1 MSAAVRPP
9 PPVLRPAQLWL
20 LDRIRPGSA
29 AYHVTKAFRLNGD
42 LDVEAL
48 GRVLD
53 AIVARHEALRTTF
66 HEAGEEPVQVV
77 GVPRPVELVRVD
89 LAGLPP
95 DAREAAL
102 AHRLAEEARRP
113 FDLAR
118 DLMLRGAVVRLG
130 ERQHAV
136 LLVVH
141 HIATDGWSMGILNR
155 EIEAHYETARQGR
168 GSPLPPLS
176 TQYADHAAWQRQRLD
191 GPQLAAQI
199 AFWRERLAGAP
210 PALALP
216 TDHPR
221 PAVLGDG
228 GGQCRQVIP
237 SPLAS
242 AVRALART
250 ERTTL
255 FAALLAGFGTLL
267 HRYTAE
273 TDIVVG
279 TASACRTR
287 REVEPLIGYFVNT
300 LPLRL
305 DLRDDPT
312 FRDLLRQARR
322 VAAEALGHQELPFER
337 LVAALAPERRLDRS
351 PLVQVTLVLHDGRQ
365 AAVPRMGG
373 LVATPLDVSRG
384 TAKFDLSL
392 AVTEQPAGLDMVAE
406 YSTDLF
412 EAPTVERLLGH
423 FVRLLEGAVTDPD
436 RPISSL
442 PMLSEDETARLTR
455 WSGEPAT
462 EAAEEC
468 LHHLVAARAAH
479 QPDAVA
485 VVSAEG
491 RLTYHELEQRAEAL
505 ARHLRRLGAGP
516 DVAIGVCM
524 ARSCDLP
531 LALYGVLKT
540 GGAYLP
546 LDPDLPLERLRYV
559 IADAA
564 PAAVIADAAVA
575 PRLAG
580 LGARVVCLST
590 DAEEIAQ
597 ATEEPLEPDA
607 APGDLAYILYTSGST
622 GRPKGVMIPHRAIA
636 NHMRW
641 MADAL
646 PLTADDVVLQ
656 RTPIGFDAS
665 VWEFW
670 APLIAGARLAMAPPG
685 AHRDPALLARAL
697 GEHEVT
703 VLQVVPSMLRALL
716 EEPAF
721 ANAGRLRRI
730 CSGGEALT
738 PDLTEACLGR
748 FPVELVNLYGPTEAT
763 IDATWWCCRR
773 GESSVPI
780 GRPIAGTRAWVLD
793 EGQRPVPPGVPGE
806 LYLGGVS
813 LARGYL
819 NRPDLTAERFVPDPR
834 RPESGARLYRT
845 GDRARWRDD
854 GALEYLGRIDHQIK
868 LRGMRIELGEVEAA
882 LAEHP
887 AVREAVAA
895 VRDAAPGDPRL
906 YAWVVPE
913 AHARLDREL
922 LRHFLAEQLPDPMIP
937 RAIVAL
943 DALPLTPSG
952 KVDRAALP
960 APGDADLL
968 RADAREPPATPLETA
983 LAALWSELLGITDI
997 GRRDD
1002 FFVIGGHSL
1011 LAARLVARLRERLG
1025 VEVTLRQIFETPA
1038 LADLAEALREQQVPD
1053 DGITIAP
1060 PPAAAAPTLRRLIEA
1075 RARRTPEAPAITAPG
1090 TAPLSYRDLLAQ
1102 ADEVLAVLAT
1112 WGLGRG
1118 DRIALVLPQG
1128 PDLAVAF
1135 VALVLGATAVP
1146 LNPAY
1151 RAAELERYLESA
1163 GARAVIVPADGGAA
1177 ARAAAAALDL
1187 PVLDLTTRPGPAGR
1201 FALGPRLPVAEAPP
1215 VPPEPEDVAFVIH
1228 TSGTTARPKVIPLS
1242 HANLSAAVLG
1252 FIDTF
1257 RLVPEDRALGVMPLF
1272 HVQGLMVVLTS
1283 LVAGASVSCTPAFDP
1298 TAVFAWMDEARPT
1311 WYSSVPTI
1319 HQAVVAEAPAHAE
1332 IVARHCL
1339 RFIRSSA
1346 APLAPAVM
1354 ADLERIF
1361 AVPVIEGYGQSESC
1375 MHVSANP
1382 LPPGARKPGSV
1393 GRPVT
1398 AEVVVVDDEGRA
1410 RPVGE
1415 AGEIQVRGA
1424 TVMTGYENDPAA
1436 NAAAF
1441 RDRWYRTGD
1450 LGRFDADG
1458 YLFVTGRLKELI
1470 NRGGEKVSPREVDDA
1485 LVEHPAIARAVTFP
1499 VPHPTLG
1506 EDVAAA
1512 LVLRPGATVTDAEIR
1527 RFVGARLAPFK
1538 APRRIVIVDTI
1549 PLGATGK
1556 PERQRL
1562 AAALGLTAPVAPAAA
1577 PESAP
1582 LTLTAI
1588 EAQVAKIWSE
1598 VLGRAVG
1605 PEDDFIEL
1613 GGDSLR
1619 ATVATA
1625 RVAAALGVALPLDE
1639 FFDTPTVVAVAAR
1652 LARRLAEPAGV
1663 NRER

>member
-1 MSAAVRPP
+1 MA
-9 PPVLRPAQLWL
+9 
-20 LDRIRPGSA
+20 
-29 AYHVTKAFRLNGD
+29 
-42 LDVEAL
+42 
-48 GRVLD
+48 
-53 AIVARHEALRTTF
+53 
-66 HEAGEEPVQVV
+66 
-77 GVPRPVELVRVD
+77 
-89 LAGLPP
+89 
-95 DAREAAL
+95 
-102 AHRLAEEARRP
+102 ARR
-113 FDLAR
+113 
-118 DLMLRGAVVRLG
+118 
-130 ERQHAV
+130 
-136 LLVVH
+136 
-141 HIATDGWSMGILNR
+141 
-155 EIEAHYETARQGR
+155 
-168 GSPLPPLS
+168 
-176 TQYADHAAWQRQRLD
+176 
-191 GPQLAAQI
+191 
-199 AFWRERLAGAP
+199 
-210 PALALP
+210 
-216 TDHPR
+216 
-221 PAVLGDG
+221 
-228 GGQCRQVIP
+228 
-237 SPLAS
+237 
-242 AVRALART
+242 
-250 ERTTL
+250 
-255 FAALLAGFGTLL
+255 
-267 HRYTAE
+267 
-273 TDIVVG
+273 
-279 TASACRTR
+279 
-287 REVEPLIGYFVNT
+287 
-300 LPLRL
+300 
-305 DLRDDPT
+305 
-312 FRDLLRQARR
+312 
-322 VAAEALGHQELPFER
+322 
-337 LVAALAPERRLDRS
+337 
-351 PLVQVTLVLHDGRQ
+351 
-365 AAVPRMGG
+365 
-373 LVATPLDVSRG
+373 SR
-384 TAKFDLSL
+384 
-392 AVTEQPAGLDMVAE
+392 
-406 YSTDLF
+406 
-412 EAPTVERLLGH
+412 
-423 FVRLLEGAVTDPD
+423 
-436 RPISSL
+436 
-442 PMLSEDETARLTR
+442 
-455 WSGEPAT
+455 
-462 EAAEEC
+462 
-468 LHHLVAARAAH
+468 
-479 QPDAVA
+479 
-485 VVSAEG
+485 
-491 RLTYHELEQRAEAL
+491 
-505 ARHLRRLGAGP
+505 
-516 DVAIGVCM
+516 
-524 ARSCDLP
+524 
-531 LALYGVLKT
+531 
-540 GGAYLP
+540 
-546 LDPDLPLERLRYV
+546 
-559 IADAA
+559 
-564 PAAVIADAAVA
+564 
-575 PRLAG
+575 
-580 LGARVVCLST
+580 
-590 DAEEIAQ
+590 
-597 ATEEPLEPDA
+597 
-607 APGDLAYILYTSGST
+607 
-622 GRPKGVMIPHRAIA
+622 
-636 NHMRW
+636 
-641 MADAL
+641 
-646 PLTADDVVLQ
+646 
-656 RTPIGFDAS
+656 
-665 VWEFW
+665 
-670 APLIAGARLAMAPPG
+670 
-685 AHRDPALLARAL
+685 
-697 GEHEVT
+697 
-703 VLQVVPSMLRALL
+703 
-716 EEPAF
+716 
-721 ANAGRLRRI
+721 
-730 CSGGEALT
+730 

-968 RADAREPPATPLETA
+968 RAAAREPPATPLETA

-1025 VEVTLRQIFETPA
+1025 VEVTLRQVFETPA

-1201 FALGPRLPVAEAPP
+1201 FALGPRLSVAEAPP

-1436 NAAAF
+1436 NGRRSATAGIARAISAGSTPTATSSSPGASRSSSIAAA
-1441 RDRWYRTGD
+1441 RR
-1450 LGRFDADG
+1450 
-1458 YLFVTGRLKELI
+1458 
-1470 NRGGEKVSPREVDDA
+1470 SPREVDDA

-1538 APRRIVIVDTI
+1538 APRRIVIVDAI
-1549 PLGATGK
+1549 PLGRH
-1556 PERQRL
+1556 RQAR
-1562 AAALGLTAPVAPAAA
+1562 APAPGRGARTDGAGDPAAA

-1582 LTLTAI
+1582 LDTHRHRGSGG
-1588 EAQVAKIWSE
+1588 KDRSE

-1625 RVAAALGVALPLDE
+1625 RVAAGARRGAAPRRVLRHAHRGGGSRAPRAPARRAGRRERGALDGWCGGPPSRRRADAGGAHAARGAPARRGAGRAVRAAAAGPPRARSPLPAPAAAVVPPPPRAGHPGLPRSRRRAPRRPPRRRGVAPE
-1639 FFDTPTVVAVAAR
+1639 PRSSGPSPRGPSHHVRPRGGRAVPARRRPGAVRSARRRPRGCDGCGDRARGRRRGDDALRPRARAAAAR
-1652 LARRLAEPAGV
+1652 AAAAAGPPTSTCSSSPCTTSSPTAGRWASWPASSRRCTAPIAPAGRSRCRRCPSSTATTRSGSAERLAEPRWRRSSRTGAARWPARRAAELPTDRPRPALQSFAGTRV
-1663 NRER
+1663 GSRWPPSSPRAARAGPPARARRCT